1 MLKKK
6 VRKNILLRNRR
17 KVAIRNK
24 IYGTKERPRLS
35 IYKSLN
41 NMYAQLIDDDKGV
54 TICAAST
61 LSPEVKEKIKDD
73 MKPVAVAAVVGEI
86 FAQKCK
92 KKKIKKV
99 SFDRNGFKYHG
110 RVKALAE
117 GARKAGLEF

>member
-6 VRKNILLRNRR
+6 VKKNILLRNRR

-24 IYGTKERPRLS
+24 ITGTADRPR
-35 IYKSLN
+35 ITVYKSLKN
-41 NMYAQLIDDDKGV
+41 IYAQLIDDDKGI
-54 TICAAST
+54 TICAASS
-61 LSPEVKEKIKDD
+61 LSPEFKEQVKAE
-73 MKPVAVAAVVGEI
+73 MKPVEKAALIGEI
-86 FAQKCK
+86 FAKKCLE
-92 KKKIKKV
+92 KKIKKV

>member
-24 IYGTKERPRLS
+24 IYGTKDRPRLS
-35 IYKSLN
+35 IYKSHN

-54 TICAAST
+54 TICAASS

-73 MKPVAVAAVVGEI
+73 MKPVAVAAIVGEI
-86 FAQKCK
+86 FAKKCK
-92 KKKIKKV
+92 KKKIKQV

>member
-24 IYGTKERPRLS
+24 ISGTADMPRLS
-35 IYKSLN
+35 VYRSLSQI
-41 NMYAQLIDDDKGV
+41 YAQVIDDDKGV
-54 TICAAST
+54 TLCSIS
-61 LSPEVKEKIKDD
+61 SINPDVKKKLKDD
-73 MKPVAVAAVVGEI
+73 MKPIEKARIVGEI
-86 FAQKCK
+86 FAKECL

-99 SFDRNGFKYHG
+99 CFDRNGYKFHG
-110 RVKALAE
+110 RVKALAD

>member
-24 IYGTKERPRLS
+24 ISGTAEKPRLS
-35 IYKSLN
+35 VYRSLKHI
-41 NMYAQLIDDDKGV
+41 YAQIIDDDKGV
-54 TICAAST
+54 TLCAISS
-61 LSPEVKEKIKDD
+61 LSPEYKEKEKDD
-73 MKPVAVAAVVGEI
+73 MKPVAKAGLIGEL
-86 FAQKCK
+86 FGKKCL

-99 SFDRNGFKYHG
+99 CFDRNGFKYHG

>member
-6 VRKNILLRNRR
+6 VKKNILLRNRR

-24 IYGTKERPRLS
+24 ISGTAGMPRLS
-35 IYKSLN
+35 VYRSLKHI
-41 NMYAQLIDDDKGV
+41 YAQAIDDDNQV
-54 TICAAST
+54 TLCAISS
-61 LSPEVKEKIKDD
+61 LSPEYKDKAKED
-73 MKPVAVAAVVGEI
+73 MKPVAKAGLVGEL
-86 FAQKCK
+86 FAQKCL

-99 SFDRNGFKYHG
+99 CFDRNGFKYHG

>member
-24 IYGTKERPRLS
+24 ISGSAEKPRLS
-35 IYKSLN
+35 VYRSLKHI
-41 NMYAQLIDDDKGV
+41 YAQVIDDKNGV
-54 TICAAST
+54 TLCAVSS
-61 LSPEVKEKIKDD
+61 LSPEYKKQAKDG
-73 MKPVAVAAVVGEI
+73 MKPIAKASLIGEL
-86 FAQKCK
+86 FAKKCL

-99 SFDRNGFKYHG
+99 CFDRNGFKYHG

>member
-1 MLKKK
+1 MLRKR
-6 VRKNILLRNRR
+6 VRKNILLRKRR

-24 IYGTKERPRLS
+24 VSGTKERPRMS
-35 IYKSLN
+35 IYRSLN
-41 NMYAQLIDDDKGV
+41 QMYVQAVDDDKGI
-54 TICAAST
+54 TICSFSS
-61 LSPEVKEKIKDD
+61 LSPDFKEKVKKD
-73 MKPVAVAAVVGEI
+73 MKPVDKAQLVGEL
-86 FAQKCK
+86 FAKECL